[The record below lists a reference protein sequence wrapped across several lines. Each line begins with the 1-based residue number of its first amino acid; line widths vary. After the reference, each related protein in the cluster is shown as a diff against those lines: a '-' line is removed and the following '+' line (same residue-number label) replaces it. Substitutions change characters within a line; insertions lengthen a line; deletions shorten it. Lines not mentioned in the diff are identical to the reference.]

1 MDRIDLKS
9 APKEDSD
16 QETTC
21 TPIEGDWRSIVVLEA
36 ANRLIFILIYCL
48 CILSN

>member
-16 QETTC
+16 HETTR
-21 TPIEGDWRSIVVLEA
+21 TPIEGDRRSIVVLGA